1 MVDLM
6 GKGYAT
12 DYCISLFRKKQEERR
27 FQSYVADVLMI
38 MNNNIQQR
46 IGGAKITQRYS
57 DYFTRKKEDK
67 RTAKEIVKDTIK
79 KAGLRFAEVKH
90 E

>member
-6 GKGYAT
+6 GRGYAT

-46 IGGAKITQRYS
+46 FGGVKITQRYS
-57 DYFTRKKEDK
+57 DYFKKEDK
-67 RTAKEIVKDTIK
+67 RTAVEIVKDTMK